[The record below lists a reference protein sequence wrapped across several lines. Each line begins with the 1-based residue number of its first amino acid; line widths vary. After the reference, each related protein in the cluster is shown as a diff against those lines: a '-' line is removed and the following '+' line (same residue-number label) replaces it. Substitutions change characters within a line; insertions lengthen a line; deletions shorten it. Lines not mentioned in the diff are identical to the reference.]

1 MQNYISKYGYFGAIG
16 FVILSVLLFIISFSS
31 RDNIIIAV
39 GIGMFKF
46 LVAVGWIFAILVVV
60 TLIVTTVVKVKVH
73 VDYRRALTD
82 EKEARKNPLHD
93 ENEVILKLK
102 ALDTTLDNLYYLPY
116 AKRILEQMND
126 IKQLQKE
133 FGEIVETSDNNALPI
148 IDNIFRE
155 LMSIRV
161 YILND
166 AKSIYR
172 RLIIAKDIET
182 IESKLV
188 YNEKLLNDASDL
200 IVEANNY
207 LDEKVPSTNVDLDN
221 LVGAVD
227 SALHVYP

>member
-31 RDNIIIAV
+31 KDNIIIAA
-39 GIGMFKF
+39 GIGLFKA
-46 LVAVGWIFAILVVV
+46 LVALAWIFALLVVV
-60 TLIVTTVVKVKVH
+60 TLIVTTVAKVKVH
-73 VDYRRALTD
+73 VDYQRAITN

-102 ALDTTLDNLYYLPY
+102 ALDTTLDNVYYLPY

-148 IDNIFRE
+148 INNIFRE

-161 YILND
+161 HILND

-172 RLIIAKDIET
+172 RLIIAKDSET

-200 IVEANNY
+200 IAEANNY
-207 LDEKVPSTNVDLDN
+207 IDEKVPSTNVDLDN
-221 LVGAVD
+221 LVE
-227 SALHVYP
+227 ALKELNALI